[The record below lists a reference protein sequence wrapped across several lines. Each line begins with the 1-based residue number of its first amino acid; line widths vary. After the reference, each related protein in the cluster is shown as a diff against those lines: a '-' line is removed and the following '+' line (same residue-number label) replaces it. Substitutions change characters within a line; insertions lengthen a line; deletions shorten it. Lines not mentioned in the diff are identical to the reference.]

1 MVRRVTRY
9 ALVVLAVGIV
19 TVLTACASSKT
30 AATHPTQ
37 TSKGRPTATTKTVT
51 VTAPVN
57 ATPIT
62 IPCVDETTGRTDFVS
77 APVNCDMH
85 PGREGEG
92 HASLLKDLTW
102 RDWGESEASATG
114 DEIWGGTGGA
124 TLPSYP
130 AHVLVYALVGQ
141 HYTRAKVTAKGVTV
155 VQKLG
160 ELPVEP
166 PPESAQTTPTHH
178 QEVVKA
184 REHEE
189 EVEEQRVKE
198 GKPSLAVER
207 AGRNLE
213 RKSEEI
219 EALKQR
225 QVEECRRKPHTLD
238 CEMERAKAK

>member
-1 MVRRVTRY
+1 
-9 ALVVLAVGIV
+9 
-19 TVLTACASSKT
+19 
-30 AATHPTQ
+30 
-37 TSKGRPTATTKTVT
+37 
-51 VTAPVN
+51 
-57 ATPIT
+57 
-62 IPCVDETTGRTDFVS
+62 
-77 APVNCDMH
+77 
-85 PGREGEG
+85 
-92 HASLLKDLTW
+92 LKDLTW